1 MPLVSMKQILD
12 DAIEKNYG
20 VGAFNINNMEQTLAI
35 MSAADR
41 TDSPVI
47 LQASRG
53 ARKYAGPVMIYGLVQ
68 AAMKLYPK
76 VVVAL
81 HLDHGNEPATCK
93 EAMDDGWTS
102 VMMDGSLDASG
113 KVPSGYKYNLE
124 VTAEV
129 VAEAHKRG
137 ITVEGELGTLGGVED
152 GHGADTVILTDPD
165 QAVEFSELTQVD
177 ALALGFGTSHGAFKF
192 KAEPKLRYDIVEAVN
207 KRMPKLALVSHGS
220 SSVPPELVG
229 IINKYGGNMPGAM
242 GVPVDQIVA
251 SIDYGVRKIN
261 IDTDLRLAN
270 TGAIRQFFAE
280 EPAEFDPRKYLAPA
294 MQAMSEVVEA
304 RMESFRTK
312 GKGSGIGAPKSLDDM
327 KAVYKKTNAFPKSD
341 EISKIA
347 D

>member
-1 MPLVSMKQILD
+1 MPLVTMKQILD

-41 TDSPVI
+41 TESPVI

-76 VVVAL
+76 VVVSL
-81 HLDHGNEPATCK
+81 HLDHGNEPKTCI

-113 KVPSGYKYNLE
+113 KVPANFAYNLK

-129 VAEAHKRG
+129 VQEAHKRG

-165 QAVEFSELTQVD
+165 QAVEFAELTQVD

-192 KAEPKLRYDIVEAVN
+192 KATPKLRYDIVEAVN
-207 KRMPKLALVSHGS
+207 KKAPKLALVSHGS
-220 SSVPPELVG
+220 SSVPPELVA
-229 IINKYGGNMPGAM
+229 IVNKYGGKMPGAM
-242 GVPVDQIVA
+242 GVPVDQIVN

-261 IDTDLRLAN
+261 IDTDLRIAA
-270 TGAIRQFFAE
+270 TGAIRKLFSE
-280 EPAEFDPRKYLAPA
+280 KPEEFDVRKYLEPA
-294 MQAMSEVVEA
+294 MQAMSAVVED
-304 RMESFRTK
+304 RMIAFRTA
-312 GKGSGIGAPKSLDDM
+312 GKASGIGAPVSLADM
-327 KAVYKKTNAFPKSD
+327 AKVYKQDNAFPKMD
-341 EISKIA
+341 KINA
-347 D
+347 VK